1 MKISCS
7 NVSMIS
13 YTLVNFERE
22 TLYSALPRASDI
34 ILRSVCSCIP
44 HIQSYTITVWYAF
57 LSFFTH
63 YFHKVMDEYRRCRHR
78 SIKFQTLT
86 GVMKPAFWQE
96 QVFLLYH
103 FSLPL
108 QSSILSIIRNKKGTR
123 ENCCTLHPSYRF
135 LWIFMTMLNNPYKYW
150 NSWTLNFLHGIASKF
165 GLLLL
170 FILLDIYFKEIFK
183 ETQM

>member
-7 NVSMIS
+7 NVSF
-13 YTLVNFERE
+13 YDFVHTRQFWEGNLVFSI
-22 TLYSALPRASDI
+22 TTGQWHHITICL
-34 ILRSVCSCIP
+34 LRVSP
-44 HIQSYTITVWYAF
+44 IQSYTITVWYAF

-63 YFHKVMDEYRRCRHR
+63 YPHKVMDEYRRCRHR

-108 QSSILSIIRNKKGTR
+108 QSSILSIIRIKIKKELAKTVAHYI
-123 ENCCTLHPSYRF
+123 LHTDFFEFLWPCWTTHINIEILE
-135 LWIFMTMLNNPYKYW
+135 LWIFYM
-150 NSWTLNFLHGIASKF
+150 A
-165 GLLLL
+165 LLVISVCYFYL
-170 FILLDIYFKEIFK
+170 FY
-183 ETQM
+183 